1 MGEQTV
7 MKSASCKERPE
18 RQGKVE
24 EKFSEGGVFVPFD
37 YATRA
42 NII

>member
-7 MKSASCKERPE
+7 MKSASCKE

-37 YATRA
+37 YTTRA